1 MNSYKFRLQL
11 KRAAINL
18 APSAVIL
25 AVTALGARLHV
36 SWFELSSNNDV
47 LFVLLAFA
55 ALLPLTKL
63 PLLFLTVEDP
73 PFWHFGMWAG
83 ESAQERVA
91 QIELL
96 QQRLNDSSLT
106 VKDSRP

>member
-25 AVTALGARLHV
+25 AVIALGAALHV
-36 SWFELSSNNDV
+36 SWFELSWSNDV

-55 ALLPLTKL
+55 ALMPLTKL
-63 PLLFLTVEDP
+63 PLLFITAEDP
-73 PFWHFGMWAG
+73 LFWQFGMWAR
-83 ESAQERVA
+83 ESAQERAV

-96 QQRLNDSSLT
+96 EQRLRDSSLA
-106 VKDSRP
+106 VRDSR

>member
-1 MNSYKFRLQL
+1 MDKKIFHTRL

-18 APSAVIL
+18 APSVVIFG
-25 AVTALGARLHV
+25 VIALGAGLHV
-36 SWFELSSNNDV
+36 SWFELSWSNDV

-63 PLLFLTVEDP
+63 PLMFLTVEDP
-73 PFWHFGMWAG
+73 PFWQFGTWAG
-83 ESAQERVA
+83 ESAQDRAV

-96 QQRLNDSSLT
+96 EQRLRDSSLA
-106 VKDSRP
+106 VRDSR